1 MMIKFLKAKG
11 TLFFILGILGF
22 VGVAATVTILGTGHS
37 APDKLMAIYIG
48 IFGLIPILLL
58 LIVDRIC
65 VWKFGATKVNK
76 VEMYILGIFI
86 LLFVLNWIRLQSQ
99 L

>member
-11 TLFFILGILGF
+11 TLFFILAILGLM
-22 VGVAATVTILGTGHS
+22 GIAATVTILGTGPS

-86 LLFVLNWIRLQSQ
+86 LLLILNWIRLQSQ